1 MEHFDKYKRQ
11 EVEIFVRQLYAARDE
26 DNMEKIMTLIDF
38 SCDNMDPVTVEV
50 ASLCDCMRVYF
61 EEVHSNS
68 MEVAVLS
75 AIHAWFHRAYIGGG
89 VHRSKVDIRELTEFL
104 VEFFNKINK
113 DRRYDQRDLDME
125 ATDDE

>member
-11 EVEIFVRQLYAARDE
+11 EIEIFVRQLYAARDE
-26 DNMEKIMTLIDF
+26 DDKGKIKTLIDF
-38 SCDNMDPVTVEV
+38 SCENMDPVTVEV

-61 EEVHSNS
+61 GEVHSNT

-75 AIHAWFHRAYIGGG
+75 ALHAWFHRAYIGGG
-89 VHRSKVDIRELTEFL
+89 VHRSKLDFGELTEFL
-104 VEFFNKINK
+104 VEFFNQINK
-113 DRRYDQRDLDME
+113 DRWHDQRDKDME